1 MEGYIDSEKTVF
13 AFNIW
18 DINSAKAVID
28 AACNT
33 NNNIILQTSASIYK
47 KIDVESIQRF
57 VKYYSEK
64 NNIKV
69 WLHLDHCK
77 DIDMIKEAI
86 DKKYDSIMID
96 ASDMELEKNINIINR
111 VVDIAHKKNVLVE
124 SELGQIKGVED
135 NISYN
140 GDSVVQ
146 YKEIDTFLKNANM
159 DMVAVAFGNAHG
171 IYKGTPKLNYDIV
184 RYVTDKTN
192 RPFVVHGGSG
202 MSDEILKKLISI
214 NGVKKINISTD
225 IKLAYRE
232 GILTAIK
239 NGTFDKQGFQAV
251 SVENDIN
258 NAIAK
263 VAEAKLRLLDGK
275 C

>member
-124 SELGQIKGVED
+124 AELGQIKGVED

-171 IYKGTPKLNYDIV
+171 IYKGTPKLKYDIV
-184 RYVTDKTN
+184 RYVTVKTN

-202 MSDEILKKLISI
+202 MSDVILK
-214 NGVKKINISTD
+214 
-225 IKLAYRE
+225 
-232 GILTAIK
+232 
-239 NGTFDKQGFQAV
+239 
-251 SVENDIN
+251 
-258 NAIAK
+258 
-263 VAEAKLRLLDGK
+263 
-275 C
+275 

>member
-1 MEGYIDSEKTVF
+1 MLKVGVQTKGILPDMPVDKGFQFIKDAGFEK
-13 AFNIW
+13 
-18 DINSAKAVID
+18 
-28 AACNT
+28 
-33 NNNIILQTSASIYK
+33 
-47 KIDVESIQRF
+47 
-57 VKYYSEK
+57 
-64 NNIKV
+64 
-69 WLHLDHCK
+69 
-77 DIDMIKEAI
+77 
-86 DKKYDSIMID
+86 
-96 ASDMELEKNINIINR
+96 
-111 VVDIAHKKNVLVE
+111 VDL
-124 SELGQIKGVED
+124 S
-135 NISYN
+135 
-140 GDSVVQ
+140 
-146 YKEIDTFLKNANM
+146 IDTFLKNANM

>member
-57 VKYYSEK
+57 VKYYSDR
-64 NNIKV
+64 NNIKA

-77 DIDMIKEAI
+77 DINMINDAI
-86 DKKYDSIMID
+86 NKKYDSVMID
-96 ASDMELEKNINIINR
+96 ASDTELNKNIDIINR
-111 VVDIAHKKNVLVE
+111 IVDIAHKKNILVE
-124 SELGQIKGVED
+124 AELGQIKGVED
-135 NISYN
+135 NIYYDC
-140 GDSVVQ
+140 DSMVQ
-146 YKEIDTFLKNANM
+146 YKDIDAFLENANM

-171 IYKGTPKLNYDIV
+171 VYKGTPNLNYDIV
-184 RYVTDKTN
+184 RYVTGKTD

-225 IKLAYRE
+225 VKLAYRD
-232 GILTAIK
+232 GILDSIK
-239 NGTFDKQGFQAV
+239 KGTFDKKGFQAV
-251 SVENDIN
+251 AVENNIHE
-258 NAIAK
+258 AIVK
-263 VAEAKLRLLDGK
+263 MAEAKLRLLDGI

>member
-1 MEGYIDSEKTVF
+1 M
-13 AFNIW
+13 
-18 DINSAKAVID
+18 
-28 AACNT
+28 
-33 NNNIILQTSASIYK
+33 
-47 KIDVESIQRF
+47 
-57 VKYYSEK
+57 
-64 NNIKV
+64 
-69 WLHLDHCK
+69 DHCK
-77 DIDMIKEAI
+77 DIDVIKDAI
-86 DKKYDSIMID
+86 DKKYDSVMID

-124 SELGQIKGVED
+124 AELGQIKGVED

-159 DMVAVAFGNAHG
+159 DMIAVAFGNAHG

-239 NGTFDKQGFQAV
+239 NGTFDKEGFQAV

>member
-86 DKKYDSIMID
+86 DKI
-96 ASDMELEKNINIINR
+96 
-111 VVDIAHKKNVLVE
+111 HK
-124 SELGQIKGVED
+124 
-135 NISYN
+135 
-140 GDSVVQ
+140 
-146 YKEIDTFLKNANM
+146 
-159 DMVAVAFGNAHG
+159 
-171 IYKGTPKLNYDIV
+171 
-184 RYVTDKTN
+184 
-192 RPFVVHGGSG
+192 
-202 MSDEILKKLISI
+202 
-214 NGVKKINISTD
+214 
-225 IKLAYRE
+225 
-232 GILTAIK
+232 
-239 NGTFDKQGFQAV
+239 
-251 SVENDIN
+251 
-258 NAIAK
+258 
-263 VAEAKLRLLDGK
+263 EAKMIHSNDDQLFKKVTSKDVRNMK
-275 C
+275 